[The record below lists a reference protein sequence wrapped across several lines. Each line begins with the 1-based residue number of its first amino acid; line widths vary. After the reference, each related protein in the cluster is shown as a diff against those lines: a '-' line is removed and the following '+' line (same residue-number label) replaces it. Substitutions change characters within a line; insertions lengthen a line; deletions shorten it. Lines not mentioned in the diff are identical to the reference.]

1 MIIYTKNMLLRMYSL
16 YKFRHEFVSKNIYK
30 KKIYFERKIF
40 INYKKIPLIK
50 LIKLIK
56 LLKYL

>member
-1 MIIYTKNMLLRMYSL
+1 MIIYTKYMLLYMYSL

-40 INYKKIPLIK
+40 INYKKIIRNFHK
-50 LIKLIK
+50 LK
-56 LLKYL
+56 